1 MKISEFTPAQA
12 AKFKDYLIADITSLE
27 KAGMAEVSAA
37 AIIKRI
43 KPILERAVF
52 DELILKSPF
61 KGLKLRNKSPKRPKL
76 SSQQVRKLW
85 ELDLANT
92 PRLGIYRDIFMFSVF
107 TGLA

>member
-43 KPILERAVF
+43 KPILERAVCLEEFSRPSIIF
-52 DELILKSPF
+52 DLNIRRSQSYYQRLC
-61 KGLKLRNKSPKRPKL
+61 L
-76 SSQQVRKLW
+76 SACS
-85 ELDLANT
+85 
-92 PRLGIYRDIFMFSVF
+92 
-107 TGLA
+107 